1 MKSKILRILTL
12 SLPLPIYLFLNA
24 VLFSVTPDVTINAK
38 IEDIQVIN
46 YIEKDTYFIYS
57 NETTTF
63 EGGYTVL
70 FNGMIGTV
78 IESGDIIRIGYTYY
92 DYTEN
97 KEGVKELVNL
107 KLIEKQQSYKIP
119 VAFFISALGVLI
131 VALVVMGK
139 MDIMKTYPRISALIA
154 LSTGTLVLYIIDT
167 IVSNLLGVFIVATVS
182 WAIYCIEYTFAHG
195 KITKTE
201 KEKKTNDLTA
211 LLKAALNE

>member
-24 VLFSVTPDVTINAK
+24 VLFSVTPDVTINIK
-38 IEDIQVIN
+38 VEEVNVIN
-46 YIEKDTYFIYS
+46 YIEEDMYFIHGDD
-57 NETTTF
+57 TTTF
-63 EGGYTVL
+63 QGGYVVL
-70 FNGMIGTV
+70 YNGIIGAV
-78 IESGDIIRIGYTYY
+78 IEEGDIIRIGHTYY
-92 DYTEN
+92 NYTEN
-97 KEGVKELVNL
+97 EEGVRELVNL

-154 LSTGTLVLYIIDT
+154 LATGTLVLYIIDT

>member
-24 VLFSVTPDVTINAK
+24 VLFSVTPDVTIN
-38 IEDIQVIN
+38 
-46 YIEKDTYFIYS
+46 KDRRTS
-57 NETTTF
+57 KLLTTLKKTRTLSTRTKQQRLKV
-63 EGGYTVL
+63 GYTVL
-70 FNGMIGTV
+70 FNGMIGAV
-78 IESGDIIRIGYTYY
+78 IESGDIIRVGYTYY

-97 KEGVKELVNL
+97 KEGVMELVNL

-167 IVSNLLGVFIVATVS
+167 IVSNLLGG
-182 WAIYCIEYTFAHG
+182 IYCCYCVMG
-195 KITKTE
+195 Y
-201 KEKKTNDLTA
+201 
-211 LLKAALNE
+211 LLY